1 MATAIS
7 PITRQYSTPYLS
19 LDEFK
24 NAPTALDYG
33 NIVAGGNQAAQD
45 KELSNAITRA
55 SSYIDQFC
63 NQVIGATNDTE
74 QQRVRLRPDGTFR
87 LHPKYFPVVALTSLS
102 YGFTPLA
109 QDQNVA
115 TDCSIAWLEEQEII
129 FPYAQMSNSWSSQG
143 PLSFGMP
150 SASRAETYVRYSYV
164 NGYTNTNLAANVL
177 AGATSITVADA
188 DGIVAGQSIKIY
200 DGANTENVVVGSTYT
215 FGSTTVPLTAPL
227 QFAHTTGASFSS
239 LPAAVKQAA
248 ILITGAFLKIRG
260 DASLTM
266 AVTNTPS
273 AQADG
278 NQRVSSDIALAEEML
293 KPFRRIR

>member
-1 MATAIS
+1 
-7 PITRQYSTPYLS
+7 
-19 LDEFK
+19 
-24 NAPTALDYG
+24 
-33 NIVAGGNQAAQD
+33 
-45 KELSNAITRA
+45 
-55 SSYIDQFC
+55 
-63 NQVIGATNDTE
+63 
-74 QQRVRLRPDGTFR
+74 
-87 LHPKYFPVVALTSLS
+87 
-102 YGFTPLA
+102 
-109 QDQNVA
+109 
-115 TDCSIAWLEEQEII
+115 
-129 FPYAQMSNSWSSQG
+129 MSNSFSSQG

-150 SASRAETYVRYSYV
+150 SNARAETYVRYSYV
-164 NGYTNTNLAANVL
+164 NGYTNTNLAANVA

-200 DGANTENVVVGSTYT
+200 DGASTENVVVGSTYT
-215 FGSTTVPLTAPL
+215 FGSTTVPLAAAL

-273 AQADG
+273 AQSDG